1 MVYLYLRHTIVDYAR
16 WKEAFDGHLAA
27 RQAGGA
33 TQETLVLQNADDPQE
48 IVLLLGW
55 CDLDKARSFVQSV
68 SLGMALQVM
77 GVVGKPEVRFL
88 EKVIYR
94 CFP

>member
-33 TQETLVLQNADDPQE
+33 TRETLVLRGIDHQHE
-48 IVLLLGW
+48 LVLLLGW
-55 CDLDKARSFVQSV
+55 HDVARARLFVESV
-68 SLGMALQVM
+68 SLGMALRVM
-77 GVVGKPEVRFL
+77 GVVGTPEVLFL
-88 EKVIYR
+88 ERVIAR
-94 CFP
+94 CLP